1 MPTKLKLKKNNNNT
15 VTSVV
20 KDVEKWEPSY
30 IAGGITKMV
39 QLLCSTSLAIPQKIK
54 HGVTQWLRNSTPRY
68 LLKKILNMGPAKNLY
83 MSIHSSIIHDSQR
96 VKTTQCLSADEW
108 MSKLWSVHT
117 MEYYLAIKRN
127 EVLTNATIWINLEN
141 SILSE
146 RSQIQKALYTKYPE

>member
-1 MPTKLKLKKNNNNT
+1 
-15 VTSVV
+15 
-20 KDVEKWEPSY
+20 
-30 IAGGITKMV
+30 
-39 QLLCSTSLAIPQKIK
+39 
-54 HGVTQWLRNSTPRY
+54 
-68 LLKKILNMGPAKNLY
+68 